1 MLICNLIVR
10 FSIYIYLLLSCFYF
24 NLSFCVFYIAFS
36 LFLSGGVFLSF
47 SDLRSLMVFVLFAA
61 VGVFVY
67 LYGLPGRDR

>member
-1 MLICNLIVR
+1 MT
-10 FSIYIYLLLSCFYF
+10 
-24 NLSFCVFYIAFS
+24 
-36 LFLSGGVFLSF
+36 F